1 MGTRFQHCIGVY
13 HLAEVFIERLE
24 RMQPELN
31 ITKEEKLC
39 ICIAGLMHDVG
50 HITQGHLYPLYVRYC
65 NSKVLVEHEV
75 MSIYIFQMILEK
87 YDLMKEFAK
96 YNLDK
101 KVRVISPGHV
111 VGSASHLRDH
121 FGRQEEGSE
130 GLEVGRSAGQRIPPA
145 NRGKRE
151 VSMQLCL

>member
-1 MGTRFQHCIGVY
+1 MLCSVLVLATATITQFDKLLLNNATFMYQRYYMYDQHFSGGKEWDERVAVNCS
-13 HLAEVFIERLE
+13 ASSFIERLE

-111 VGSASHLRDH
+111 VGSASHL
-121 FGRQEEGSE
+121 
-130 GLEVGRSAGQRIPPA
+130 
-145 NRGKRE
+145 
-151 VSMQLCL
+151 

>member
-111 VGSASHLRDH
+111 VGSASHL
-121 FGRQEEGSE
+121 
-130 GLEVGRSAGQRIPPA
+130 
-145 NRGKRE
+145 
-151 VSMQLCL
+151 